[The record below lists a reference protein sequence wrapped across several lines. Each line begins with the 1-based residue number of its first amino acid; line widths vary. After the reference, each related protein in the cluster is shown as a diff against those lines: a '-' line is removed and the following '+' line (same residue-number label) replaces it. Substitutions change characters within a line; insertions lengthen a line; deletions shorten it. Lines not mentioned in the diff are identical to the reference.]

1 MAGQVI
7 SRLTSSGGND
17 AGVHVISSSFYGTCS
32 SAADAEN
39 KEVIISNHNIDE
51 IRLVK
56 GMLLT
61 VKFINEN
68 TATKLPTLTLF
79 ENNAANDIDTPI
91 KGEPLTIA
99 WNIYTKEEDTI
110 LPLKP
115 KWSAGNII
123 TFIYD
128 EKNEVGR
135 WIKISSSNEELIE
148 RVEEIEITTQGVIKE
163 VDVEYSSS
171 QSNIEAPTIGWQTSA
186 PTYSP
191 GSYIWQRTKTVTV
204 GSLTPSYSD
213 PICISNREINY
224 SSYQYNLV
232 CSPSVIIR
240 DTTTSPPTLIP
251 SAITFSST
259 RAKENETPAEYISH
273 FRIAE
278 SSNGTNWTS
287 SFTPVD
293 QSNVTYSI
301 TNVDSTNLVKCT
313 IYDIE
318 TQNQI
323 DTQTIPIINSSTESE
338 NIYTAF
344 LTDESHTFATA
355 YSAAID
361 ASISSQFV
369 VYKDSTQV
377 TATITNIDFIPY
389 EGLTVTYSD
398 NTFTVSVNSNLTTS
412 VAQSGTLYITATTS
426 DNNSFEKTFNWS
438 LASMKEEGKAGV
450 NGFNSTT
457 VLLYQRYFVQP
468 SNKPQNISYNFDTHR
483 AIIPQESLWSD
494 SIPSGTDP
502 CWVSAATAII
512 EATVSPAIDNIA
524 DTEWSDPILLVQD
537 GKDGLSQAKITLYK
551 RALTK
556 PSDAEKPGNLTYTFA
571 NGSLTPSENFNG
583 WSLNIPE
590 IGNNTPSPC
599 WITTGVAISAAASD
613 VIDSWAEPVQY
624 IEKNIYS
631 ITEYYARN
639 NSSTIAPTNNWST
652 PPIPT
657 PTQDAKYIWNYEL
670 ITYTD
675 GTTNATST
683 GSTVHIAATYGADG
697 KGITG
702 ITNYYA
708 RTNTPNAP
716 TKGTTS
722 PWSTTPQTVDANNK
736 YLWNYE
742 IVNYTTGDST
752 ETNVHLI
759 GAYGDAGIYPTSIT
773 EEYIKT
779 TSSTDEPEESASGW
793 DVNPPVWES
802 GKYIWT
808 RSKIIWSDD
817 NSPNNPHI
825 DYTTPV
831 LANSY
836 NSIGE
841 IAAAA
846 NETANSASESASAA
860 VACAN
865 QAFLTASSAVKYANA
880 AALAADVAVA
890 CANSA
895 HDAAISAQ
903 TSASQAASAAAT
915 AQASAN
921 AAISAA
927 ASASDAA
934 ASAIASASIA
944 FDASISASS
953 AAASAV
959 ECANIAYTAA
969 QSASAAAASAVA
981 CANSAYDAAVSAQTS
996 ASQAALS
1003 ASAAADSASAAA
1015 SSATAAEN
1023 SAVSAEGSATR
1034 AAQEASRA
1042 SSLAESASSAAASAV
1057 TSAEIAANAAITA
1070 SGSANA
1076 AATSASQAAISA
1088 SSAATSASAAAQD
1101 ATNARVA
1108 ADSALTQLSI
1118 IEDVAGTL
1126 DWIGKHGS
1134 YIKTTDTTVQEGTIY
1149 FEKDSNNNYTPVI
1162 NPEGNPSQQNLYV
1175 LDITD
1180 SQSKYIMAHLAV
1192 TSAGL
1197 WILPS
1202 TVEEYSTTT
1211 DTTPQSEVVYY
1222 TRSGSI
1228 GNYTYTIVPT
1238 PTGNPKTQ
1246 GWYTRTTDKASGYK
1260 TLLSESGMSVYDNS
1274 GTIVAT
1280 YGEGISFDSNRSFT
1294 IGDESASIT
1303 FDGNGRITIAGS
1315 GVSINSNVSIGGL
1328 NGAINEAINNLE
1340 IGGRNLLKNTSDFSS
1355 DYWVLTRS
1363 TIEDEGLKLT
1373 PTTSSA
1379 YVKSKVNY
1387 LDYTD
1392 TIGKTY
1398 TISWEAKQSDE
1409 ESTYTAASN
1418 LILYIGYSKST
1429 RITSTFS
1436 SSYDRYKNTT
1446 ITSEIP
1452 VTWTKYSQTFTAT
1465 DEYFTTGKTDAFVA
1479 GSQLSVE
1486 FAVSSSKKPAY
1497 VRNIKLEAGDKATDW
1512 TPNPDEIFKQSQKI
1526 YYRSSNSNKP
1536 NGTGLPTSWITAN
1549 TNIYNTTAT
1558 AASTATTGWTKK
1570 VPPLANSAAADATKY
1585 PYLWT
1590 CEQYQLSDG
1599 TVGYTE
1605 ILLDDSNT
1613 IIDGG
1618 KIITGSI
1625 TANQLNATNI
1635 NASSML
1641 TIGSF
1646 NTNTKNLINGANSK
1660 EQLIYIQAT
1669 SGTNSVSATASW
1681 ITRTAESV
1689 SSDTAGLTPS
1699 WTIKRPTYRS
1709 NYPVLFVATQRQTVD
1724 GTVTCT
1730 TPIKDDTT
1738 TIIDGGHITTGTID
1752 ASKATITNINASNI
1766 TTGKLNANY
1775 IDATNL
1781 KVSAANVT
1789 GTLTAAQIN
1798 TTNLHVDAANING
1811 TITAAQIN
1819 TTDLTVSAANI
1830 IGTITASQIDVTNSL
1845 TIGDLT
1851 IEARNDL
1858 VKPINE
1864 ELSDLNSDLSN
1875 LSEDAVLK
1883 SKDTWTAW
1891 MDVGTD
1897 SNNDPYLTMGQSG
1910 NAFESRLTNRYM
1922 SFNEGTVEL
1931 MRLSGEDGVKADI
1944 IRSKY
1949 VYIGSWILEQLDNG
1963 DMAIK
1968 LVGGE

>member
-1 MAGQVI
+1 M
-7 SRLTSSGGND
+7 
-17 AGVHVISSSFYGTCS
+17 Y
-32 SAADAEN
+32 
-39 KEVIISNHNIDE
+39 
-51 IRLVK
+51 K
-56 GMLLT
+56 G
-61 VKFINEN
+61 
-68 TATKLPTLTLF
+68 
-79 ENNAANDIDTPI
+79 
-91 KGEPLTIA
+91 
-99 WNIYTKEEDTI
+99 
-110 LPLKP
+110 
-115 KWSAGNII
+115 
-123 TFIYD
+123 
-128 EKNEVGR
+128 
-135 WIKISSSNEELIE
+135 
-148 RVEEIEITTQGVIKE
+148 
-163 VDVEYSSS
+163 
-171 QSNIEAPTIGWQTSA
+171 
-186 PTYSP
+186 
-191 GSYIWQRTKTVTV
+191 
-204 GSLTPSYSD
+204 
-213 PICISNREINY
+213 
-224 SSYQYNLV
+224 
-232 CSPSVIIR
+232 
-240 DTTTSPPTLIP
+240 
-251 SAITFSST
+251 
-259 RAKENETPAEYISH
+259 
-273 FRIAE
+273 
-278 SSNGTNWTS
+278 
-287 SFTPVD
+287 
-293 QSNVTYSI
+293 
-301 TNVDSTNLVKCT
+301 
-313 IYDIE
+313 
-318 TQNQI
+318 
-323 DTQTIPIINSSTESE
+323 
-338 NIYTAF
+338 
-344 LTDESHTFATA
+344 
-355 YSAAID
+355 
-361 ASISSQFV
+361 
-369 VYKDSTQV
+369 STQV

-722 PWSTTPQTVDANNK
+722 PWSTTPQTVNANNK

-742 IVNYTTGDST
+742 IISYTTGDPT

-793 DVNPPVWES
+793 DVNPPIWES

-846 NETANSASESASAA
+846 NETANSASEDARNAVESASQAFATASTAVQYAEVANLAASAA

-865 QAFLTASSAVKYANA
+865 TAYNA
-880 AALAADVAVA
+880 SV
-890 CANSA
+890 
-895 HDAAISAQ
+895 SAQ
-903 TSASQAASAAAT
+903 ASADQAASAAAT

-927 ASASDAA
+927 ASAVE
-934 ASAIASASIA
+934 SASVA
-944 FDASISASS
+944 FDASVSASN

-959 ECANIAYTAA
+959 T
-969 QSASAAAASAVA
+969 SASVAYNAAASAVA
-981 CANSAYDAAVSAQTS
+981 CASAAFNAAASAQTS
-996 ASQAALS
+996 ASQAAQSANSAALS
-1003 ASAAADSASAAA
+1003 ASAAETSANTASAAAVSAENSALLASQRADLAQSAAISASAAA
-1015 SSATAAEN
+1015 SAAVQSASVAIT
-1023 SAVSAEGSATR
+1023 SA
-1034 AAQEASRA
+1034 
-1042 SSLAESASSAAASAV
+1042 SLAV
-1057 TSAEIAANAAITA
+1057 Q
-1070 SGSANA
+1070 
-1076 AATSASQAAISA
+1076 SASQAATSA
-1088 SSAATSASAAAQD
+1088 DQAAQSASAAVTSASLAAQS
-1101 ATNARVA
+1101 ASA
-1108 ADSALTQLSI
+1108 ANIAANSALTQLSI
-1118 IEDVAGTL
+1118 VEDVAGTL
-1126 DWIGKHGS
+1126 DWISKHGS
-1134 YIKTTDTTVQEGTIY
+1134 YTPTTDTTVQDGIVY
-1149 FEKDSNNNYTPVI
+1149 FVQSGSSEPYTYTPVTD
-1162 NPEGNPSQQNLYV
+1162 PEGNPKSQGWYV

-1197 WILPS
+1197 WVLPS
-1202 TVEEYSTTT
+1202 TVENYVATTH
-1211 DTTPQSEVVYY
+1211 TTVQQNTLYY

-1228 GNYTYTIVPT
+1228 GNYTYAPVAT
-1238 PTGNPKTQ
+1238 PSGNPKAQ
-1246 GWYTRTTDKASGYK
+1246 GWYVANENNGYK
-1260 TLLSESGMSVYDNS
+1260 VLLSNSGMSVYDNS

-1294 IGDESASIT
+1294 IGDASASIT
-1303 FDGNGRITIAGS
+1303 FDGNGHITISGS
-1315 GVSINSNVSIGGL
+1315 GVNIGSTVSIGGL

-1340 IGGRNLLKNTSDFSS
+1340 IGGRNLLKYSQ
-1355 DYWVLTRS
+1355 DY
-1363 TIEDEGLKLT
+1363 
-1373 PTTSSA
+1373 
-1379 YVKSKVNY
+1379 N
-1387 LDYTD
+1387 
-1392 TIGKTY
+1392 
-1398 TISWEAKQSDE
+1398 
-1409 ESTYTAASN
+1409 
-1418 LILYIGYSKST
+1418 IGYSSST
-1429 RITSTFS
+1429 AESSIDGTYRGCSVWKAVKTATNAYNEALSTDASKVAAWIIGPDEDYVLSFWAKASTQLQIYSFFYLGGNNTCDKVETSTG
-1436 SSYDRYKNTT
+1436 
-1446 ITSEIP
+1446 
-1452 VTWTKYSQTFTAT
+1452 YSGTAT
-1465 DEYFTTGKTDAFVA
+1465 DGSAVTTIGTDWERYWVHWHFNSTTDPTKRKNLIIARLQNAVTGTVWIA
-1479 GSQLSVE
+1479 G
-1486 FAVSSSKKPAY
+1486 P
-1497 VRNIKLEAGDKATDW
+1497 KLEKGNKATDW
-1512 TPNPDEIFKQSQKI
+1512 TPAPEDVEASISNVETTANNAAPKASAVKRTQRI
-1526 YYRSSNSNKP
+1526 YYRTSSSM
-1536 NGTGLPTSWITAN
+1536 TSWTMP
-1549 TNIYNTTAT
+1549 TKWL
-1558 AASTATTGWTKK
+1558 ATTGDVFNQWTCK
-1570 VPPLANSAAADATKY
+1570 VPRMTANADGTGTKY
-1585 PYLWT
+1585 LYLYT
-1590 CEQYQLSDG
+1590 CEQREMANG
-1599 TVGYTE
+1599 TLEYTTV
-1605 ILLDDSNT
+1605 LLDDSTT

-1618 KIITGSI
+1618 NIITGSI
-1625 TANQLNATNI
+1625 TANA
-1635 NASSML
+1635 
-1641 TIGSF
+1641 
-1646 NTNTKNLINGANSK
+1646 
-1660 EQLIYIQAT
+1660 IQA
-1669 SGTNSVSATASW
+1669 GT
-1681 ITRTAESV
+1681 I
-1689 SSDTAGLTPS
+1689 TAGL
-1699 WTIKRPTYRS
+1699 
-1709 NYPVLFVATQRQTVD
+1709 
-1724 GTVTCT
+1724 
-1730 TPIKDDTT
+1730 
-1738 TIIDGGHITTGTID
+1738 
-1752 ASKATITNINASNI
+1752 
-1766 TTGKLNANY
+1766 
-1775 IDATNL
+1775 
-1781 KVSAANVT
+1781 
-1789 GTLTAAQIN
+1789 IN
-1798 TTNLHVDAANING
+1798 TTNLHVNAANIDG